1 MRIGEFDLEDGVFV
15 VAEIGNNHEGSV
27 AAAEEMIGRAAEAGV
42 NAVKFQSIDPA
53 QLVAPGETDR
63 LKQLNGFRLSDE
75 EYFRLA
81 KVAGSEGVHFLSTP
95 FFLDAVEFLEPLVPA
110 FKVASGDNNFMPL
123 LRCLAATT
131 KPIFLSSGM
140 SSLADISESVR
151 VIEAAWQEN
160 RIEPEPGLV
169 LMHCV
174 SSYPTAA
181 EDANL
186 GFMRELSTLGHPV
199 GYSDHTIGIDA
210 APIAVALGAR
220 VIEKHF
226 TLDKNFSE
234 FRDHQ
239 LSCDPADMLTYCE
252 RIREAERLLGNGL
265 KRLLECE
272 KATEA
277 AARRSI
283 AASRDLPADHVLDWQ
298 DLTWLRPGT
307 GIAPG
312 GEDAIVGK
320 RLSAPVLHGGTISP
334 EQLR

>member
-1 MRIGEFDLEDGVFV
+1 MRIDDFGLDDGVFV

-27 AAAEEMIGRAAEAGV
+27 SAAEEMIGRAATAGV
-42 NAVKFQSIDPA
+42 DAVKFQSIDPA
-53 QLVAPGETDR
+53 QLVAPWETDR
-63 LKQLNGFRLSDE
+63 LKQLKGFRLSDD
-75 EYFRLA
+75 EYLRLA
-81 KVAGSEGVHFLSTP
+81 KVAGDEGVHFLSTP
-95 FFLDAVEFLEPLVPA
+95 FYLDAVEFLEPLVPA
-110 FKVASGDNNFMPL
+110 FKVASGDNNFIPL
-123 LRCLAATT
+123 LRRLAVTA

-140 SSLADISESVR
+140 SSLADIAESAR

-160 RIEPEPGLV
+160 RIEPKPGLV

-186 GFMRELSTLGHPV
+186 GFMKELSTLGHPV

-210 APIAVALGAR
+210 GPIAVALGAR

-226 TLDKNFSE
+226 TLDKNLSE
-234 FRDHQ
+234 FRDHK
-239 LSCDPADMLTYCE
+239 LSCDPTDMLAYCE
-252 RIREAERLLGNGL
+252 GIREAERLLGAGP

-272 KATEA
+272 KAADA

-283 AASRDLPADHVLDWQ
+283 AASRDLQEDHILDWQ

-307 GIAPG
+307 GNAPG
-312 GEDAIVGK
+312 GEDAMVGK
-320 RLSAPVLHGGTISP
+320 RLSEPISHGDTIRP